1 MHPHT
6 TRASAARSSPP
17 LASPVTLKSSSKVAN
32 RLAEGQETKVFQRN
46 GRVDLKNRSLSII
59 HSNGKKTLD
68 LVCKDDRE
76 YRVCVIALR
85 YLIAYGP
92 PADHHKMTRSKSI
105 RPTMSSVQE
114 VKSGDDKKYTTRKDL
129 QSSMKI
135 ANDVYVFGC
144 GGWGQLG
151 LGLERCVVDFGTVH

>member
-1 MHPHT
+1 M
-6 TRASAARSSPP
+6 
-17 LASPVTLKSSSKVAN
+17 
-32 RLAEGQETKVFQRN
+32 FQRN

-92 PADHHKMTRSKSI
+92 PADHHKVTRSKSI
-105 RPTMSSVQE
+105 RPTMSSMQE
-114 VKSGDDKKYTTRKDL
+114 AKSGDDKKYTTRKDL

-151 LGLERCVVDFGTVH
+151 LGLERCVVDFGTVLKGDCLGGGGGEG